1 MAYFKIT
8 ENRKG
13 ELVGRIHVSTKD
25 LETGKNKV
33 IAKRFYNEKKLTYPK
48 FEKFLEKKALELED
62 QLREA
67 YENHLENFKDKVLTF
82 AELGEEFVLNIKKN
96 LSINY
101 YLRAKEVVNRFNSY
115 LKSIY
120 LDKEPISEIKVRDV
134 QLFLN
139 TFKSYHKNPKQT
151 VRMKT
156 DFPKTV
162 NLRLLEREG
171 IISRCCSYN
180 LRHDRSRINKEKAIK
195 ICEFCNIEFSQ
206 YFEEVNIEQ
215 EYSTETVKG
224 YRRVLR
230 TIFNEAMRYE
240 WITRNPVCQTKIS
253 AISSN
258 SCLRPINEKE
268 VFSIKETQEFIKALD
283 EMDDEFI
290 NRKTVLKFMLLT
302 GVRIAEMCGL
312 KWCDIDFS
320 NKLVYIRRSRQ
331 QCTEFGNYEKEPKTR
346 TSIRYIPLTDSLIE
360 DLKKYYN
367 WFKLADQDFEFK
379 LDQYYLAVNV
389 YREPLYNNTI
399 STWLKSF
406 EKQNRFK
413 LVSCHG
419 LRHTYCSLLLS
430 QNVPI
435 QTVSKY
441 MGHSD
446 STITLKVYSHF
457 IPDTQE
463 KVINALNNI
472 I

>member
-1 MAYFKIT
+1 MASIKIT

-13 ELVGRIHVSTKD
+13 ELVGRIHISTKD
-25 LETGKNKV
+25 LDSGKNKV
-33 IAKRFYNEKKLTYPK
+33 VAKRFYNEKKLTYPK
-48 FEKFLEKKALELED
+48 FEKYLEKKAIELEEKA
-62 QLREA
+62 REM
-67 YENHLENFKDKVLTF
+67 YENHLDSFKTHTLTF
-82 AELGEEFVLNIKKN
+82 EELGNEFIANIKKN

-101 YLRAKEVVNRFNSY
+101 YIKAKDVVIRFNNY
-115 LKSIY
+115 LKSIH

-139 TFKSYHKNPKQT
+139 NFRSYRIRPKGT
-151 VRMKT
+151 VKMRI

-171 IISRCCSYN
+171 IINRCCSYN
-180 LRHDRSRINKEKAIK
+180 LRHNKTNIDKEKAIR
-195 ICEFCNIEFSQ
+195 ICEFCNLDFDK
-206 YFEEVNIEQ
+206 YFKEVPSEQ
-215 EYSTETVKG
+215 EYSAETVKG

-230 TIFNEAMRYE
+230 TIFNEAIRYE

-253 AISSN
+253 VGNNN
-258 SCLRPINEKE
+258 SCLRPVNEKE
-268 VFSIKETQEFIKALD
+268 VFSIKETQDFIKALD
-283 EMDDEFI
+283 EMNDDFI
-290 NRKTVLKFMLLT
+290 NKKTILKFMVLT

-312 KWCDIDFS
+312 KWSDIDFT
-320 NKLVYIRRSRQ
+320 NKIVHIRRSRQ
-331 QCTEFGNYEKEPKTR
+331 QCTELGNYEKEPKTR
-346 TSIRYIPLTDSLIE
+346 TSIRDIPLTDSLIE
-360 DLKKYYN
+360 DLKAYYK
-367 WFKLADQDFEFK
+367 WFQLADDEFEYK
-379 LDQYYLAVNV
+379 LDEYYLTVNV

-399 STWLKSF
+399 SRWLRSF
-406 EKQNRFK
+406 EKQNHFK

-457 IPDTQE
+457 IPDTKE
-463 KVINALNNI
+463 RVINALNNI
-472 I
+472 V